1 MHPSGSHNRSGRR
14 RQIHCCCVRRLRP
27 SERRL
32 LRQRPCTADV
42 AAEIASRP
50 CQGGYWGWHIR
61 WSFSWQISCR
71 CLAHNQTDRRCGK
84 QHRKMFLHECTSIP
98 TPGRRLKTCPSRFNR
113 PLFDFVKQPKK
124 SEFFR
129 LGVAEMAH
137 TLTMAANFLPSCLR
151 PLTIGK

>member
-1 MHPSGSHNRSGRR
+1 MSRRVLGVAYTVELFLADQLPMPGSQPDRSS
-14 RQIHCCCVRRLRP
+14 LR
-27 SERRL
+27 
-32 LRQRPCTADV
+32 
-42 AAEIASRP
+42 
-50 CQGGYWGWHIR
+50 
-61 WSFSWQISCR
+61 
-71 CLAHNQTDRRCGK
+71 